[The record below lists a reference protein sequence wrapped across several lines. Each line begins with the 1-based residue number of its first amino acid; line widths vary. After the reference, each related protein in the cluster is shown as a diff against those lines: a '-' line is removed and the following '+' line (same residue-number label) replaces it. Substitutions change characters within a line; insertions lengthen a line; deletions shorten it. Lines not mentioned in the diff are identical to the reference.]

1 MNPVYTVQFTESA
14 IISLEIC
21 KNYKT
26 KWLQNASAAQAAMQ
40 AVAISA
46 ASDLE
51 SRPLSFQECFTARM
65 NGLND
70 VRERNSADGYRTLF
84 TVDTTRNIVYVMLVL
99 HQQQDIVLALTTH
112 SLIR

>member
-1 MNPVYTVQFTESA
+1 MNPVYSVEFTENA

-26 KWLQNASAAQAAMQ
+26 QWLQDAIAAQAAMQ

-46 ASDLE
+46 ESDLK
-51 SRPLSFQECFTARM
+51 SRPFSFQECFTAKM
-65 NGLND
+65 NGLNG

-84 TVDTTRNIVYVMLVL
+84 TVDTTRNIVYILLVL